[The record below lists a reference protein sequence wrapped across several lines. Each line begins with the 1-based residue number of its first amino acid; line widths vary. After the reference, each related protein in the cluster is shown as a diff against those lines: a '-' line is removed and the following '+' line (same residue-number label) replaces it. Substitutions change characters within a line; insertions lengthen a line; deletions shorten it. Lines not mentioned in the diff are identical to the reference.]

1 MSCHHLSDA
10 CGSEAKH
17 GKAPNE
23 QLVALGEAEGEG
35 HSGVLAQAQ
44 LELLRGYAITLVADD
59 LALACARDVGL
70 GLHGCTCVSGWS
82 ISSAQ
87 VLVSGKVET
96 SECGHEC
103 QTCVRLGQGGQA
115 SAGR

>member
-1 MSCHHLSDA
+1 MHQAPGRTGPGHAEAWGVCAPLSCHHLSDA

-35 HSGVLAQAQ
+35 HGGVLAQAQ
-44 LELLRGYAITLVADD
+44 LKLLRGYAITLVADD

-70 GLHGCTCVSGWS
+70 GLHGSTDVSG
-82 ISSAQ
+82 
-87 VLVSGKVET
+87 
-96 SECGHEC
+96 
-103 QTCVRLGQGGQA
+103 
-115 SAGR
+115 